1 MSWAAR
7 SSGAAESSNRS
18 APHNLD
24 NDALM
29 ERLVQVQSRARDL
42 MREFNIGS
50 ANVSVM
56 AWQAEQA
63 IADTAVRA
71 EFLRLL
77 IDLHEFGRRARQRGL
92 LAAPRERLRTE
103 EVRGAGGR
111 SLNAAVLDDR
121 GTSLFASDEEAADGV
136 SADASRAFFQHLDR

>member
-1 MSWAAR
+1 MSMAAR
-7 SSGAAESSNRS
+7 SSGAAESSDRS

-29 ERLVQVQSRARDL
+29 DRLVEVQSRARAL
-42 MREFNIGS
+42 MREHKIAS
-50 ANVSVM
+50 ANISIM

-92 LAAPRERLRTE
+92 LVAPRD
-103 EVRGAGGR
+103 R
-111 SLNAAVLDDR
+111 SAKGKAPDTDQPPADAPIVGDR
-121 GTSLFASDEEAADGV
+121 GTRMFASDEEGADGV
-136 SADASRAFFQHLDR
+136 STDASRALFDYLDR